1 MACFVCDKHAKG
13 DAVEGGII
21 YEDEL
26 TYAGHLLPPDLSDA
40 YLGYLM
46 VEPKRHVTGLGELT
60 DEEAAALGVLVND
73 LSRALKDVAG
83 AEHVYSVVLGDA
95 VPHLR
100 IHLAPRYPGAPE
112 EYWGMRVDEWPNAP
126 RGGVADI
133 TAVSD
138 RLRNAMERSTT

>member
-1 MACFVCDKHAKG
+1 M
-13 DAVEGGII
+13 
-21 YEDEL
+21 
-26 TYAGHLLPPDLSDA
+26 
-40 YLGYLM
+40 
-46 VEPKRHVTGLGELT
+46 
-60 DEEAAALGVLVND
+60 
-73 LSRALKDVAG
+73 
-83 AEHVYSVVLGDA
+83 YSVVLGDA